1 MTMDSELSI
10 AGINVSKD
18 VVATIVSMAAER
30 VVGVASVGENAI
42 TSSLISVFGGKT
54 NSNEPVVE
62 SRVEDNRL
70 ALSLRL
76 SVFYGYPFTKLAQE
90 VRQAV
95 AEAVSSQMGVECSRV
110 DVFIDNLV
118 FPRE

>member
-1 MTMDSELSI
+1 M
-10 AGINVSKD
+10 
-18 VVATIVSMAAER
+18 
-30 VVGVASVGENAI
+30 
-42 TSSLISVFGGKT
+42 
-54 NSNEPVVE
+54 
-62 SRVEDNRL
+62 
-70 ALSLRL
+70 RL